1 MPTLTLPDGSKKEFP
16 KGATSLQVA
25 ESIGKRLASDALA
38 AKVNGKAVDLNA
50 PISEDSTFEILT
62 FDSPA
67 GKEVFWH
74 SASHVLAK
82 AAKELWPH
90 LKLTIGPAIE
100 EGFYYDFDAE
110 KPFAEE
116 DLKKLE
122 EKAREVAKRNE
133 KFSRVVLPL
142 EEALRKNKEMGEPYK
157 NEMIEDI
164 RRENPAEKQF
174 SFYDLGGFADFC
186 RGPHIP
192 DSGRIKAFKVTKAS
206 GAYWR
211 ADVKNRQLQ
220 RVYGIAFPEQ
230 KMLDEYLKCVEEAE
244 KRDHRKIGRALD
256 LFSIHEEAP
265 GAPFFHPNGM
275 VIRNELEKFWREE
288 HEREGY
294 KEIKTPIILNKALW
308 LQSGHWD
315 HYKESMYF
323 TKIDETD
330 FAVKPMNC
338 PGGILVYKSS
348 SHSYREFPL
357 RLAEMG
363 IVHRH
368 ELSGV
373 LSGLFRVRCFTQDD
387 AHIFVT
393 EDQIKDEI
401 KRVISLID
409 RMYKVFGFTYEVELS
424 TRPEKAMGAVEL
436 WNKAEKAL
444 ADAMADLHM
453 KFKINAGDG
462 AFYGPKL
469 DFKIRDAIG
478 RLWQCAT
485 IQLDFQMPERFNLTY
500 EGADGKKHPPVML
513 HRVVFGSFERFIGVL
528 IEHYAGAFPTWL
540 APVQSIIIPIT
551 DAQNSHAEG
560 LRGKFASEGI
570 RVEVDARSETMEAK
584 VRDAQL
590 RKIPY
595 IVVIGRREE
604 ENGTLS
610 VRKRTNE
617 VKQGVSVDAFL
628 GAVKKEIASRSGA
641 LGAA

>member
-1 MPTLTLPDGSKKEFP
+1 MPVLVFPDGSKKDFP
-16 KGATSLQVA
+16 KGTTAFQVA
-25 ESIGKRLASDALA
+25 ESLGKRLASAALA
-38 AKVNGKAVDLNA
+38 AKVNGGAVDLNA
-50 PISEDSTFEILT
+50 PIAEDGAIEILT

-67 GKEVFWH
+67 GKEVLWH

-82 AAKELWPH
+82 AAKELWPS

-110 KPFAEE
+110 KPFSEE
-116 DLKKLE
+116 DLKRLE
-122 EKAREVAKRNE
+122 EKALEIIKRNE
-133 KFSRVVLPL
+133 KFTRIVLPHA
-142 EEALRKNKEMGEPYK
+142 EALRKNKGLGEPYK
-157 NEMIEDI
+157 NEIIEDI
-164 RRENPAEKQF
+164 RKENPKEREF
-174 SFYDLGGFADFC
+174 PFYELGGFLDLC

-192 DSGRIKAFKVTKAS
+192 NAGKIKAFKVIKAS

-211 ADVKNRQLQ
+211 GDAKNRQLQ

-230 KMLDEYLKCVEEAE
+230 KMLDEYLKRVEEAE

-256 LFSIHEEAP
+256 LFSVHEEAP
-265 GAPFFHPNGM
+265 GSPFFHPNGM
-275 VIRNELEKFWREE
+275 VIRNELERFWREE

-294 KEIKTPIILNKALW
+294 KEVKTPIILNKALW

-315 HYKESMYF
+315 HYKENMYF
-323 TKIDETD
+323 TDIDGTD

-338 PGGILVYKSS
+338 PGGILIYKSS
-348 SHSYREFPL
+348 SHSYKEFPL

-363 IVHRH
+363 LVHRH

-401 KRVISLID
+401 KRIVSLTD
-409 RMYKVFGFTYEVELS
+409 RMYTVFGFTYEVELS
-424 TRPEKAMGAVEL
+424 TRPEKAMGSIEL

-444 ADAMADLHM
+444 ADAMAEKKM
-453 KFKINAGDG
+453 KFTVNPGDG

-485 IQLDFQMPERFNLTY
+485 IQLDFQMPERFDLTY
-500 EGADGKKHPPVML
+500 EGADGRKHPPVML
-513 HRVVFGSFERFIGVL
+513 HRVVFGSFERFMGVL

-540 APVQSIIIPIT
+540 APTQAILIPLT
-551 DAQNSHAEG
+551 DSQAAYTEE
-560 LRGKFASEGI
+560 LRKKFAAKGI
-570 RVEVDARSETMEAK
+570 RTGVDARNEKVEAK
-584 VRDAQL
+584 IRDAQL
-590 RKIPY
+590 QKIPY
-595 IVVIGRREE
+595 IIVIGKREQE
-604 ENGTLS
+604 DGTLA

-617 VKQGVSVDAFL
+617 VKQGVAADSFL
-628 GAVKKEIASRSGA
+628 NALKKEISERSGKLEA
-641 LGAA
+641 V